1 MVGDWIDDAG
11 MHHTKGQII
20 LNGGSNE
27 VWSMTDGG
35 VSSPVN
41 KYFTENSLT
50 VNIAKSDSSVIS
62 NFFEDG
68 LHIYDNDVIGIAYEG
83 TPATKSIRIRTS
95 QTSLEDFKTWLSNH
109 PITVE
114 YELATPTVTAFTQ
127 EQRTAW
133 NNLKLLHTYDDITI
147 ITSANSLK
155 PTLNGEYCLKVGEG
169 LENIVTNLE
178 NQVVELTE
186 ALENKTAGSIPN
198 VFVQSTEPT
207 SKDGIWLQTNKTA
220 EHYISDDNI
229 FMGGTWSLAS
239 DTASIPYDFFSG
251 SAVAIGTD
259 IYLLGGDSSKTKNYK
274 YNTLTD
280 TYTQLTDIPY
290 QFYQGA
296 AVAIGTDIYLLG
308 SYDSK
313 TTAYK
318 YNTLTDTYTQLTNV
332 PYQFYQGAAVAIG
345 TDIYLLGSYHRTN
358 TRIYHLEN
366 KSYATDNSVII
377 AQGRTYDVGYN
388 VKLFETN
395 FESAYQP
402 LYGFADAWF
411 YTTQDGLIKNIPTY
425 YGDGTSWIKFKN

>member
-1 MVGDWIDDAG
+1 MGDKPLMVGDWIDDAG

-308 SYDSK
+308 SY
-313 TTAYK
+313 
-318 YNTLTDTYTQLTNV
+318 
-332 PYQFYQGAAVAIG
+332 
-345 TDIYLLGSYHRTN
+345 HRTN